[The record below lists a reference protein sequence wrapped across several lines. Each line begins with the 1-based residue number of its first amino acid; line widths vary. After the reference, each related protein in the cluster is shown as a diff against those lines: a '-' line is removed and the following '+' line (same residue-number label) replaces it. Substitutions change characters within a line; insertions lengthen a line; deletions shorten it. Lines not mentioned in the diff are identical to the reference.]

1 MNFNSRDQA
10 VSKLRKAINALI
22 CKEKI
27 KDDRLYAIIYN
38 PCQCL
43 LILMQLERWVEIK
56 STFHLTHTKL
66 LWYWIPS
73 KLKRPRWWIKNWQH
87 EDIHGP
93 YNELLKEKKNFCNFL
108 CCICMYMYNPT
119 TLQNLYFLR
128 ICFMT
133 IYVALKF
140 QT

>member
-73 KLKRPRWWIKNWQH
+73 KLKRPRWWIKNCQH

-93 YNELLKEKKNFCNFL
+93 YNELLKEKNPNFVIFYVAFV
-108 CCICMYMYNPT
+108 CICTT

-128 ICFMT
+128 MCFMT

>member
-1 MNFNSRDQA
+1 MPMS
-10 VSKLRKAINALI
+10 VH
-22 CKEKI
+22 
-27 KDDRLYAIIYN
+27 
-38 PCQCL
+38 L

-93 YNELLKEKKNFCNFL
+93 YNELLKEKNQNFV
-108 CCICMYMYNPT
+108 IV
-119 TLQNLYFLR
+119 
-128 ICFMT
+128 
-133 IYVALKF
+133 YVAFVRRHYKTYIFWGFVLWQSMWHWNFKHKYSKYKNNKYISEIDDDRVLSRPKRL
-140 QT
+140 QKCL